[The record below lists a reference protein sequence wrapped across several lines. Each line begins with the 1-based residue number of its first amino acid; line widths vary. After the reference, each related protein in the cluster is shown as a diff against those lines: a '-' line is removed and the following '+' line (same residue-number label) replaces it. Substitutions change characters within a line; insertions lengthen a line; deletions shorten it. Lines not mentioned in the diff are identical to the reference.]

1 MTAPARSLTED
12 FNAMGL
18 RDVNSVLMLSGLPS
32 VTAAEA
38 PPVTHGTV
46 EEAAKAIFEGVMAEL
61 TDDEIEGDK
70 AQYESDLR
78 ASILTRLKKEV
89 SEGKSLKEAG
99 DVVADTL
106 VERMKK
112 ARERRVRISASGKRT
127 RFVATRKRGAAA
139 VKAKRSYRRWKSR
152 GGVKRKA
159 RSERRG
165 KRMRQKR
172 ISARIRGESTAD
184 DLRALLNESAADTST
199 LTDTMVDVLEAHDR
213 IATCAS
219 LLADFFES
227 DGTDEDK
234 ALVAVL
240 DEMVQAIDAREPAV
254 LEGKSDEASEMKR
267 LGTFMKV
274 LAGAVDQFERYEF
287 QPEGDGAGNA

>member
-1 MTAPARSLTED
+1 MTAPAHSLTED
-12 FNAMGL
+12 FNRMGL
-18 RDVNSVLMLSGLPS
+18 RDVNSVLALAGLSESTVVEPPS
-32 VTAAEA
+32 A
-38 PPVTHGTV
+38 THGTI
-46 EEAAKAIFEGVMAEL
+46 EEVAKAIFDGTMSEL
-61 TDDEIEGDK
+61 AADEIEGDRAK
-70 AQYESDLR
+70 FESDLR
-78 ASILTRLKKEV
+78 ASILSRLQKEV
-89 SEGKSLKEAG
+89 TEGKSLKEAG

-106 VERMKK
+106 IERMKK
-112 ARERRVRISASGKRT
+112 TRERRIRISASGKRT

-139 VKAKRSYRRWKSR
+139 VKAKRSYRRWKAR
-152 GGVKRKA
+152 GGIKRKA

-184 DLRALLNESAADTST
+184 DLRALLNESTADTST
-199 LTDTMVDVLEAHDR
+199 LSDTMVDVLEAHDR
-213 IATCAS
+213 IAVCAS

-287 QPEGDGAGNA
+287 QPEDGGAGNA